1 MPMKCFSLL
10 VLLAVAPG
18 IWSDQ
23 SPGGAQLNDI
33 SFVDSMEGF
42 AAGATGTIF
51 RTLDGGAAWTPQT
64 SGTTNGLNGI
74 AFATAD
80 LGCAAGDGR
89 TLLRTTNGS
98 GAGTWANTVTGD
110 LFAVAGSG
118 ATNGWAVGA
127 NGALRRTTD
136 GGTTWPI
143 GDPNNT
149 SNIRAVRFVSAVV
162 GYAVGD
168 AGRVRT
174 TADGAT
180 WTAPGTGTVGAVA
193 TLRGVAPVSA
203 TTAWAVGDGGTIR
216 KTINSGVNWTNQD
229 QGGGAQ
235 AWNAVFAGDLNNAW
249 AVGSG
254 GQIVHTD
261 NGGVN
266 WPTQMSNVPDAL
278 HGVSFFDNGG
288 TWVGVAVGANGTVI
302 STTDGG
308 QNWSAGSSGVAVTL
322 RAAHMLNATDAV
334 AVGDGGTIVK
344 STDGGQ
350 NWSVQGAGTT
360 IENLF
365 GVGFGSAMD
374 GWAVGA
380 NGVVLD
386 TADGGNSWTF
396 AAGGTNQNLNDVRW
410 ADATTALAV
419 GAAGEI
425 LKTSNGGVAW
435 RRKTNG
441 AINWTT
447 QALHGIAFGTAARA
461 VAVGNNGTL
470 LRTDNGGDTWASIP
484 SGTTNP
490 FFAVAALNETEFVA
504 AGGPVSQGIVVTV
517 SYDPIA
523 MIWSA
528 SPLVSVGTAPIRG
541 VSFPR
546 YSPRGYAV
554 SDAGAVYTTTT
565 AGDSWTAEASGTP
578 ENLRS
583 VAFPCHSAG
592 WVCGDNGTIRKR
604 GEPSPLLPFPP
615 HVGTPY
621 TYQPPLIDGFVDPE
635 LTEGRR
641 PDTGWDRALRVTYGD
656 GTTQPSLSF
665 QGLRR
670 NSGNYLYF
678 SFEVRNDTSFDDDET
693 IVILLRANN
702 PAGPRPEHTAEDRRI
717 IIRPLSTGT
726 GSPAGAIVAPGYIAP
741 AYTNNENGAPR
752 TLDLYR
758 WNVNAWQSIATSPEL
773 QVKVRSY
780 IPAAGNFCWSVE
792 VQVPTTNAVFAD
804 WINLQPDFLFS
815 FYVLRQEAGG
825 ITEFSWPR
833 DLYLA
838 GPADVFL
845 APMPA
850 CDWGVAKLGT
860 AADGAGVRVKVPQ
873 YQNLGANT
881 TGNPADPLT
890 SQINGTST
898 NTFVARVQNDADT
911 AANNV
916 TATFR
921 IADWGVQSGDPSSGA
936 WRIVRTDVG
945 HNNPSLPASIPPK
958 VGMTPGETTF
968 SFNWTLNSTEQTDY
982 AAPHDH
988 QCVQVALDSTSNVIF
1003 TERSYWKNMNYV
1015 PASVFERTAFVSGKG
1030 YGRYGAKNGAQRF
1043 FLHVV
1048 SSKFDFDPKKD
1059 QVDVVPPPDPKQD
1072 ARSERK
1078 DSHPHYDGEN
1088 LKRARLVD
1096 HFPELKAE
1104 KGPVSHYTWEVH
1116 AVRETAGTVKI
1127 GPKVY
1132 PILQSVG
1139 GFGYVARHGSPVDDW
1154 THDLSGAEVKKLSE
1168 HLYQVDVPVNGS
1180 VKLGTRLEARERG
1193 ACGAGGLG
1201 MMLAIGLLLLVI
1213 FWFLKKKP

>member
-1 MPMKCFSLL
+1 MSKSIGLL
-10 VLLAVAPG
+10 VLLLIAPG
-18 IWSDQ
+18 TWVDQ
-23 SPGGAQLNDI
+23 SPGGPALNDI
-33 SFVDSMEGF
+33 SFVDSMVGY
-42 AAGATGTIF
+42 AAGASGTIH
-51 RTLDGGAAWTPQT
+51 RTVDGATWNPLS
-64 SGTTNGLNGI
+64 SGTTNALNAIG
-74 AFATAD
+74 FATID

-89 TLLRTTNGS
+89 TLLRTTDGS
-98 GAGTWANTVTGD
+98 TAGTWANTVTGD
-110 LFAVAGSG
+110 LFAVGGSS
-118 ATNGWAVGA
+118 ATAAQAVGA
-127 NGALRRTTD
+127 NGANRRTAD
-136 GGTTWPI
+136 GGTTWPL

-149 SNIRAVRFVSAVV
+149 SNIRAVRFFSGTA

-168 AGRVRT
+168 AGRVRFW
-174 TADGAT
+174 DGVN
-180 WTAPGTGTVGAVA
+180 WTIPGGGTVGAVA
-193 TLRGVAPVSA
+193 TLRGVAPA
-203 TTAWAVGDGGTIR
+203 TAAIAWAVGDGGTIR
-216 KTINSGVNWTNQD
+216 KTVNSGANWTNQD
-229 QGGGAQ
+229 QGGGGQ
-235 AWNAVFAGDLNNAW
+235 AWNAVYAGDTNNAW
-249 AVGSG
+249 AVGAG

-261 NGGVN
+261 NGGAN
-266 WPTQMSNVPDAL
+266 WPTQTSSVPDAL
-278 HGVSFFDNGG
+278 HGVSFFNNGG

-302 STTDGG
+302 STPDGG
-308 QNWSAGSSGVAVTL
+308 QNWMAGASGVTVTL
-322 RAAHMLNATDAV
+322 RAVHMLNATDAV
-334 AVGDGGTIVK
+334 AVGDGGTLVR

-350 NWSVQGAGTT
+350 NWNTVGIGAT

-365 GVGFGSAMD
+365 GVSFGSAMD

-410 ADATTALAV
+410 GDATTAIAV
-419 GAAGEI
+419 GAGGEI
-425 LKTSNGGVAW
+425 LKTTNAGLAW

-441 AINWTT
+441 VNNWTT
-447 QALHGIAFGTAARA
+447 QALHGVAFGTVSRA
-461 VAVGNNGTL
+461 VAVGANGTL
-470 LRTDNGGDTWASIP
+470 LRTDNGGDAWASIP

-490 FFAVAALNETEFVA
+490 FFAVAAINETEFVA
-504 AGGPVSQGIVVTV
+504 AGGPAGQGVVVTI
-517 SYDPIA
+517 SYSLA
-523 MIWSA
+523 TSTWSA
-528 SPLVSVGTAPIRG
+528 SPLVMVGTAPVRG
-541 VSFPR
+541 ISFPR
-546 YSPRGYAV
+546 YSPRGYCV

-578 ENLRS
+578 ENLKGVS
-583 VAFPCHSAG
+583 FPCHSAG
-592 WVCGDNGTIRKR
+592 WVAGENGTIRKR
-604 GEPSPLLPFPP
+604 EEPSPLLSFPP
-615 HVGTPY
+615 HIGTPY
-621 TYQPPLIDGFVDPE
+621 TYQPPLIDGFVNPE

-656 GTTQPSLSF
+656 GTTQPSLCF

-670 NSGNYLYF
+670 NSGNYVYL

-693 IVILLRANN
+693 IVILLRDGN
-702 PAGPRPEHTAEDRRI
+702 PAGPRPEHTAGDRRI
-717 IIRPLSTGT
+717 IIRPLSTGS
-726 GSPAGAIVAPGYIAP
+726 GSPAGPIVAPGYIAP

-758 WNVNAWQSIATSPEL
+758 WNAGAWQSIAASPEL
-773 QVKVRSY
+773 VVKVRSY
-780 IPAAGNFCWSVE
+780 TPVAGNFCWSVE

-838 GPADVFL
+838 GPADVFT
-845 APMPA
+845 ASMPA
-850 CDWGVAKLGT
+850 CDWGTAKLGT
-860 AADGAGVRVKVPQ
+860 AADTVGLHVKLPQ

-898 NTFVARVQNDADT
+898 NTFVARVVNDAT
-911 AANNV
+911 TPANNV

-945 HNNPSLPASIPPK
+945 HNNPTLPQTISA
-958 VGMTPGETTF
+958 GGEVNFT
-968 SFNWTLNSTEQTDY
+968 FNWTLNSTEQTDY
-982 AAPHDH
+982 SPPHQH
-988 QCVQVALDSTSNVIF
+988 QCVQVSLDSNSSVIF
-1003 TERSYWKNMNYV
+1003 SERSYWKNMNYV
-1015 PASVFERTAFVSGKG
+1015 AASTFERTAFVSGKG

-1059 QVDVVPPPDPKQD
+1059 QVEVVPPPDPRQD
-1072 ARSERK
+1072 PRSERK

-1088 LKRARLVD
+1088 LRRARVVD
-1096 HFPELKAE
+1096 HYPGLKGE
-1104 KGPVSHYTWEVH
+1104 KGAVSHYTWEVH

-1127 GPKVY
+1127 GSKVY

-1139 GFGYVARHGSPVDDW
+1139 GFGYVARHGNPVSEW
-1154 THDLSGAEVKKLSE
+1154 THGLDGAEVKKLSE

-1180 VKLGTRLEARERG
+1180 VKLGTKLEAREG
-1193 ACGAGGLG
+1193 GDVCGAGGLG
-1201 MMLAIGLLLLVI
+1201 MVLAIGLVLLII
-1213 FWFLKKKP
+1213 FFLLKKKP